1 MKPNDLVVDVQNTPD
16 ERNLSVNRV
25 GICRLQHP
33 LIFEDITHGQL
44 HSHALIGTFDMFVN
58 LAKNLK
64 GTHMSRFVELLN
76 EQTVILSVAN
86 LNHWAK
92 TIAARLHATHS
103 HIKVHFPFFIEKMA
117 PVTKVKGLLNY
128 EVTLEGFYQKGVA
141 LTQVTLVIPVTSLCP
156 CSKEISAF
164 GAHNQRSHI
173 TVTLQIKAPISI
185 KDTIQLVESK
195 ASSELFSILKR
206 ADEKAVT
213 EKAYQNP
220 KFVEDMVRD
229 IATSFNTMPIVA
241 GYKISSENFESI
253 HNHSA
258 FAEIDKLKSLSELMP
273 HKTLQSEASLEE
285 VI

>member
-1 MKPNDLVVDVQNTPD
+1 MKPFDLVADVQNTPD
-16 ERNLSVNRV
+16 ERNLGVDKV

-33 LIFEDITHGQL
+33 LIFEDMTHGHL
-44 HSHALIGTFDMFVN
+44 HSHAVIGTFDMFVN

-76 EQTVILSVAN
+76 EATVIISVAN
-86 LNHWAK
+86 LHNWVQTMAS
-92 TIAARLHATHS
+92 RLQATHS
-103 HIKVHFPFFIEKMA
+103 YLKVQFPFFIEKMA

-128 EVTLEGFYQKGVA
+128 DVTLESYYQNGHCF
-141 LTQVTLVIPVTSLCP
+141 TQITLVIPVTSLCP

-173 TVTLQIKAPISI
+173 TATLQVNAPISL
-185 KDTIQLVESK
+185 KDTIQLIESK

-220 KFVEDMVRD
+220 KFVEDIVRD
-229 IATSFNTMPIVA
+229 IATTLNTLPAIS
-241 GYKISSENFESI
+241 GYKVSSENFESI

-258 FAEIDKLKSLSELMP
+258 FAEIDRLKPLSTLLAPKTSLVHKELE
-273 HKTLQSEASLEE
+273 KA
-285 VI
+285 I